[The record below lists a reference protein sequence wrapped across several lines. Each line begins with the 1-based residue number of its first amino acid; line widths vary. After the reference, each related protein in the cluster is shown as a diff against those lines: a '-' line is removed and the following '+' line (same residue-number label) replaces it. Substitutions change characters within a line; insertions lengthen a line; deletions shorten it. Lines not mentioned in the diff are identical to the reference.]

1 MITDKAKLVKMEK
14 NIMILAFS
22 FAIIFTIFG
31 YNTADWNGISEE
43 EDKTLYQKIFNR
55 LYLSMVSISTI
66 GFGDISPKTKIL
78 RLLMM
83 IYIILIVLLNTSTLA
98 HLIIEV

>member
-1 MITDKAKLVKMEK
+1 MITDKAKLVKIVK

-31 YNTADWNGISEE
+31 YNTTDWNGISEE